1 MPKIFF
7 IVTRKLRNLIFV
19 FQQIKTLCMRK
30 NLLSAV
36 FLFGTISLTSITY
49 SQNDRF
55 AFAITDLQQT
65 GSGWNALRKL
75 DLNSGEF
82 SSVLLNGSDASIA
95 VYDVSTR
102 KQWKAIADAKFG
114 NYMQTPFNTGV
125 AAMAYD
131 KKNNRLYF
139 TPMFIDQLRY
149 IDLKSMKV
157 YYVTDQ
163 SFTKL
168 GSMHNDEGK
177 IITRMTINPDGT
189 GYAVSNDA
197 NTFIRFT
204 TGKKLQITQLGSLVD
219 DPSNG
224 GVSIHNRCSSWGGD
238 MVADDEGNLYILSS
252 RNSVYKI
259 DVETKAAKLVGY
271 MKGLPQ
277 DFTTNG
283 AVVTSEGKVLVSS
296 AVNGNAYF
304 LVDPKDWS
312 AIQYKAKAGIFRSS
326 DLANSNYLQ
335 TKPKNTTPSEIM
347 TRRVPDNIAA
357 QSKVSIYPNPVTSNQ
372 FTLQFGKIAA
382 GNYNIEM
389 TNVMGQM
396 VMQRTVNVQ
405 AEDQVETISIKS
417 TLARGVYLVK
427 VVGADKISVLNQKLV
442 VQ

>member
-1 MPKIFF
+1 
-7 IVTRKLRNLIFV
+7 
-19 FQQIKTLCMRK
+19 MRK
-30 NLLSAV
+30 NLLFSA
-36 FLFGTISLTSITY
+36 LLLCILSITTITNA
-49 SQNDRF
+49 QNDRF

-65 GSGWNALRKL
+65 GSSWTALRKL
-75 DLNSGEF
+75 DLKSGEF
-82 SSVLLNGSDASIA
+82 STVLLNGIEAKTVA
-95 VYDVSTR
+95 YDVSTR
-102 KQWKAIADAKFG
+102 KEWKAIADAKFG
-114 NYMQTPFNTGV
+114 NYMQAPFSTGV

-163 SFTKL
+163 AFTKF

-197 NTFIRFT
+197 TTFIRFT

-219 DPSNG
+219 DPSNA
-224 GVSIHNRCSSWGGD
+224 GVSIHNKCSSWGGD
-238 MVADDEGNLYILSS
+238 MIADDEGGLYILSS

-259 DVETKAAKLVGY
+259 DVETKAAKLLGY
-271 MKGLPQ
+271 IKGLPQ

-283 AVVTSEGKVLVSS
+283 AVVTVEGKVLVSS

-312 AIQYKAKAGIFRSS
+312 ATQYQAKAGIFRSS

-335 TKPKNTTPSEIM
+335 TRPKNNGPSEII
-347 TRRVPDNIAA
+347 TRKVLDNLPGAGKI
-357 QSKVSIYPNPVTSNQ
+357 QVYPNPVTNNQ
-372 FTLQFGKIAA
+372 FTLQFGKITA

-389 TNVMGQM
+389 TNVMGQI
-396 VMQRTVNVQ
+396 VMQRGVNVQ
-405 AEDQVETISIKS
+405 AEDQVENILIKS
-417 TLARGVYLVK
+417 TMAKGVYLIK
-427 VVGADKISVLNQKLV
+427 INGADKTSVFSQKIV

>member
-1 MPKIFF
+1 
-7 IVTRKLRNLIFV
+7 
-19 FQQIKTLCMRK
+19 MRK
-30 NLLSAV
+30 NLLFSV
-36 FLFGTISLTSITY
+36 FLLGTFSFSLNTF

-55 AFAITDLQQT
+55 AFAITDLQST

-75 DLNSGEF
+75 DLKSGEF
-82 SSVLLNGSDASIA
+82 TTVLLNGSDASIPA
-95 VYDVSTR
+95 YDMSTR
-102 KQWKAIADAKFG
+102 KAWKAMPGAQFG
-114 NYMQTPFNTGV
+114 DIMQIPFSTGV

-139 TPMFIDQLRY
+139 APMFIDQLRY
-149 IDLKSMKV
+149 VDLKTMKV
-157 YYVTDQ
+157 FYVTDQ
-163 SFTKL
+163 PFTKL

-177 IITRMTINPDGT
+177 VITRMVINPDGT

-204 TGKKLQITQLGSLVD
+204 TGKKLEITQLGSLVD

-238 MVADDEGNLYILSS
+238 MIADDEGKLYILSA

-259 DVETKAAKLVGY
+259 DVETKAAKLLGY
-271 MKGLPQ
+271 IKGLPQ

-283 AVVTSEGKVLVSS
+283 AVVTTEGKVLVSS

-312 AIQYKAKAGIFRSS
+312 ATQYESKAGIFKSS

-335 TKPKNTTPSEIM
+335 TRPKNTTQSEIV
-347 TRRVPDNIAA
+347 TRKVQDNIGAGKI
-357 QSKVSIYPNPVTSNQ
+357 QIYPNPANNQ
-372 FTLQFGKIAA
+372 FTLQFGKIPT
-382 GNYNIEM
+382 GNYNVEM
-389 TNVMGQM
+389 TNVTGQI
-396 VMQRTVNVQ
+396 VIQRGINIQ
-405 AEDQVETISIKS
+405 SEDQVEVINIKS
-417 TLARGVYLVK
+417 SMARGVYLVK
-427 VVGADKISVLNQKLV
+427 VSSSNKESVLSQKLV

>member
-1 MPKIFF
+1 
-7 IVTRKLRNLIFV
+7 
-19 FQQIKTLCMRK
+19 MRK
-30 NLLSAV
+30 NLLSGI
-36 FLFGTISLTSITY
+36 LLLGTLSFSLVTY

-55 AFAITDLQQT
+55 AFAITDLQST

-75 DLNSGEF
+75 DLKSGEF
-82 SSVLLNGSDASIA
+82 TPVLLNGSDATMTA
-95 VYDVSTR
+95 YDVSTR
-102 KQWKAIADAKFG
+102 KAWKAMPNIQFG
-114 NYMQTPFNTGV
+114 DYMQAPFSTGV

-149 IDLKSMKV
+149 IDLKTMKV
-157 YYVTDQ
+157 FYVTDQ
-163 SFTKL
+163 AFTKL

-177 IITRMTINPDGT
+177 VISRMVINPDGT

-204 TGKKLQITQLGSLVD
+204 TNKKLQITQLGSLVD

-224 GVSIHNRCSSWGGD
+224 GVSIHNKCSSWGGD
-238 MVADDEGNLYILSS
+238 MIADDQGGLYILSS

-259 DVETKAAKLVGY
+259 DVETKAAKLLGY
-271 MKGLPQ
+271 IKGLPQ

-283 AVVTSEGKVLVSS
+283 AVVTTEGKVLVSS

-304 LVDPKDWS
+304 LVDPKDWT
-312 AIQYKAKAGIFRSS
+312 ATQYESKGGIFRSS

-335 TKPKNTTPSEIM
+335 TKPKNTTQSEIV
-347 TRRVPDNIAA
+347 TRKMPDNIIAA
-357 QSKVSIYPNPVTSNQ
+357 SKIQIYPNPVTNNQ
-372 FTLQFGKIAA
+372 FTLQFGKVTA

-389 TNVMGQM
+389 TNVTGQI
-396 VMQRTVNVQ
+396 VMQRAVNVQ
-405 AEDQVETISIKS
+405 SEDQVETISIKS
-417 TLARGVYLVK
+417 SLARGVYLVK
-427 VVGADKISVLNQKLV
+427 VSGRNNEAVLSQKLV

>member
-1 MPKIFF
+1 
-7 IVTRKLRNLIFV
+7 
-19 FQQIKTLCMRK
+19 MRK
-30 NLLSAV
+30 SLLSAT
-36 FLFGTISLTSITY
+36 LLLGTITLTSIINAQT
-49 SQNDRF
+49 DRF
-55 AFAITDLQQT
+55 AFAITDLQST

-75 DLNSGEF
+75 DLKSGEF
-82 SSVLLNGSDASIA
+82 STVLLNGVDANITA
-95 VYDVSTR
+95 YDVNSR
-102 KQWKAIADAKFG
+102 RPWQALPDSRFG
-114 NYMQTPFNTGV
+114 NFMQTPFSTGV

-131 KKNNRLYF
+131 KRNNRLYF

-157 YYVTDQ
+157 FYVTDQ

-189 GYAVSNDA
+189 GYAVSNDG

-238 MVADDEGNLYILSS
+238 MIADDEGNLYILSS

-259 DVETKAAKLVGY
+259 DVETKAATLLGY
-271 MKGLPQ
+271 VKGLPQ

-283 AVVTSEGKVLVSS
+283 AVVTAEGKVLVSS

-304 LVDPKDWS
+304 LVDPKDWT
-312 AIQYKAKAGIFRSS
+312 ATQYASKAGIFRSS
-326 DLANSNYLQ
+326 DLANSNFLQ
-335 TKPKNTTPSEIM
+335 TKPKNTTQSEIV
-347 TRRVPDNIAA
+347 TRKAPDNFIAA
-357 QSKVSIYPNPVTSNQ
+357 SKIQIYPNPVTNNQ

-382 GNYNIEM
+382 GNYNVEM
-389 TNVMGQM
+389 TNVMGQV

-405 AEDQVETISIKS
+405 AEDQVETISIRS
-417 TLARGVYLVK
+417 IVARGVYLVK
-427 VVGADKISVLNQKLV
+427 VVGADKVSVLNQKLV

>member
-1 MPKIFF
+1 
-7 IVTRKLRNLIFV
+7 
-19 FQQIKTLCMRK
+19 MRK
-30 NLLSAV
+30 NLLSA
-36 FLFGTISLTSITY
+36 SLLMSAVTLSSITNA
-49 SQNDRF
+49 QNDRF
-55 AFAITDLQQT
+55 AFAITDLQAT

-75 DLNSGEF
+75 DLKTGEF
-82 SSVLLNGSDASIA
+82 SSVLLNGTDAA
-95 VYDVSTR
+95 VIPYDVSTR
-102 KQWKAIADAKFG
+102 KAWNIQSDAKYG
-114 NYMQTPFNTGV
+114 SYMQTPFSTGV

-163 SFTKL
+163 AFSKL
-168 GSMHNDEGK
+168 GTMHNDEGK

-189 GYAVSNDA
+189 GYAVSNDG
-197 NTFIRFT
+197 NTFVRFT

-238 MVADDEGNLYILSS
+238 MIADDEGKLYILSS
-252 RNSVYKI
+252 RNSVYQI
-259 DVETKAAKLVGY
+259 DVETKAAKLLGY
-271 MKGLPQ
+271 IKGLPQ

-283 AVVTSEGKVLVSS
+283 AVVTNEGKVLVSS

-304 LVDPKDWS
+304 VVDPKDWS
-312 AIQYKAKAGIFRSS
+312 ATQYESKAGIFRSS

-335 TKPKNTTPSEIM
+335 TKPKNATTTEIV
-347 TRRVPDNIAA
+347 TRKVPDNIIAA
-357 QSKVSIYPNPVTSNQ
+357 SKIQIYPNPVTNNQ

-389 TNVMGQM
+389 TNVMGQTI
-396 VMQRTVNVQ
+396 MQRAVNVQ

-417 TLARGVYLVK
+417 TLAKGVYLVK
-427 VVGADKISVLNQKLV
+427 VVGADKVSILNQKLV

>member
-1 MPKIFF
+1 
-7 IVTRKLRNLIFV
+7 
-19 FQQIKTLCMRK
+19 MRK
-30 NLLSAV
+30 NLLFSV
-36 FLFGTISLTSITY
+36 FLLGTFSFSLNTF

-55 AFAITDLQQT
+55 AFAITDLQST

-75 DLNSGEF
+75 DLKSGEF
-82 SSVLLNGSDASIA
+82 TTVLLNGSDASIPA
-95 VYDVSTR
+95 YDMSTR
-102 KQWKAIADAKFG
+102 KAWKAMPGAQFG
-114 NYMQTPFNTGV
+114 DIMQIPFSTGV

-139 TPMFIDQLRY
+139 APMFIDQLRY
-149 IDLKSMKV
+149 VDLKTMKV
-157 YYVTDQ
+157 FYVTDQ
-163 SFTKL
+163 PFTKL

-177 IITRMTINPDGT
+177 VITRMVINPDGT

-204 TGKKLQITQLGSLVD
+204 TGKKLEITQLGTLVD

-238 MVADDEGNLYILSS
+238 MIADDEGKLYILSA

-259 DVETKAAKLVGY
+259 DVETKAAKLLGY
-271 MKGLPQ
+271 IKGLPQ

-283 AVVTSEGKVLVSS
+283 AVVTTEGKVLVSS

-312 AIQYKAKAGIFRSS
+312 ATQYESKAGIFKSS

-335 TKPKNTTPSEIM
+335 TRPKNTTQSEIV
-347 TRRVPDNIAA
+347 TRKVQDNIGAGKI
-357 QSKVSIYPNPVTSNQ
+357 QIYPNPANNQ
-372 FTLQFGKIAA
+372 FTLQFGKIPT
-382 GNYNIEM
+382 GNYNVEM
-389 TNVMGQM
+389 TNVTGQI
-396 VMQRTVNVQ
+396 VIQRGINIQ
-405 AEDQVETISIKS
+405 SEDQVEVINIKS
-417 TLARGVYLVK
+417 SMARGVYLVK
-427 VVGADKISVLNQKLV
+427 VSSSNKESVLSQKLV

>member
-1 MPKIFF
+1 
-7 IVTRKLRNLIFV
+7 
-19 FQQIKTLCMRK
+19 MRK
-30 NLLSAV
+30 NLLFSA
-36 FLFGTISLTSITY
+36 LLLGTLGFSLNTF

-55 AFAITDLQQT
+55 AFAITDLQAT

-75 DLNSGEF
+75 DLKTGEF
-82 SSVLLNGSDASIA
+82 TTVLLNGSDASVA
-95 VYDVSTR
+95 AYDVTT
-102 KQWKAIADAKFG
+102 KKAWKALPGVQFG
-114 NYMQTPFNTGV
+114 DQMQIPFSTGV

-149 IDLKSMKV
+149 VDLKTMKV
-157 YYVTDQ
+157 FYVTDQ

-177 IITRMTINPDGT
+177 VITRMVINPDGT

-204 TGKKLQITQLGSLVD
+204 TGKKLEITQLGSLVD

-238 MVADDEGNLYILSS
+238 MIADNEGKLYILSA

-259 DVETKAAKLVGY
+259 DVETKAATLLGY
-271 MKGLPQ
+271 IKGLPQ

-283 AVVTSEGKVLVSS
+283 AVVTTEGKVLVSS

-312 AIQYKAKAGIFRSS
+312 ATQYESKAGIFKSS

-335 TKPKNTTPSEIM
+335 TKPKNLTQSEII
-347 TRRVPDNIAA
+347 TRKAPVNIIAA
-357 QSKVSIYPNPVTSNQ
+357 SKIQIYPNPANDQ
-372 FTLQFGKIAA
+372 FTLQFGKIPT

-389 TNVMGQM
+389 TNAIGQI
-396 VMQRTVNVQ
+396 VVQRAVNVQ
-405 AEDQVETISIKS
+405 SEDQVETFSIKS
-417 TLARGVYLVK
+417 SMARGVYLIK
-427 VVGADKISVLNQKLV
+427 VSSSNKEAVHSQKLV

>member
-1 MPKIFF
+1 
-7 IVTRKLRNLIFV
+7 
-19 FQQIKTLCMRK
+19 MRK
-30 NLLSAV
+30 NLLSSA
-36 FLFGTISLTSITY
+36 LLLGTLIFSSITY

-55 AFAITDLQQT
+55 AFAITDLQST

-75 DLNSGEF
+75 DLKSGEF
-82 SSVLLNGSDASIA
+82 TPVLLNGSDATITA
-95 VYDVSTR
+95 YDVNTR
-102 KQWKAIADAKFG
+102 KAWKEIPDVKFG
-114 NYMQTPFNTGV
+114 NFMQAPFSTGV

-149 IDLKSMKV
+149 VDLKSMKV
-157 YYVTDQ
+157 FYVTDQ
-163 SFTKL
+163 AFTKL

-177 IITRMTINPDGT
+177 IISRMVINPDGT

-204 TGKKLQITQLGSLVD
+204 TNKKLQITQLGSLVD

-224 GVSIHNRCSSWGGD
+224 GVSIHNKCSSWGGD
-238 MVADDEGNLYILSS
+238 MIADDQGGLYILSA
-252 RNSVYKI
+252 RNSVYKV
-259 DVETKAAKLVGY
+259 DVETKAAKLLGY
-271 MKGLPQ
+271 IKGLPQ

-283 AVVTSEGKVLVSS
+283 AVVTTEGKVLVSS

-312 AIQYKAKAGIFRSS
+312 ATQYESKTGIFRSS

-335 TKPKNTTPSEIM
+335 TKPKNTTQSEIV
-347 TRRVPDNIAA
+347 TRKAPDNIIAA
-357 QSKVSIYPNPVTSNQ
+357 SKIQIYPNPVTNNQ
-372 FTLQFGKIAA
+372 FTLQFGKVTA

-389 TNVMGQM
+389 TNVTGQI
-396 VMQRTVNVQ
+396 VMQRGVNVQ
-405 AEDQVETISIKS
+405 SEDQVEVVTIKS
-417 TLARGVYLVK
+417 SLARGVYLIK
-427 VVGADKISVLNQKLV
+427 VSGRNNEAVLSQKLV

>member
-1 MPKIFF
+1 
-7 IVTRKLRNLIFV
+7 
-19 FQQIKTLCMRK
+19 MRK
-30 NLLSAV
+30 NLLSATL
-36 FLFGTISLTSITY
+36 LFGSVSFSSLIY
-49 SQNDRF
+49 AQNDRF

-75 DLNSGEF
+75 DLKSGEF
-82 SSVLLNGSDASIA
+82 SSVLLNGTDASVRA
-95 VYDVSTR
+95 YDMSTR
-102 KQWKAIADAKFG
+102 KEWKAIVDARFG
-114 NYMQTPFNTGV
+114 NYMQTPFSTGV

-157 YYVTDQ
+157 FYVTDQ
-163 SFTKL
+163 AFTKF

-177 IITRMTINPDGT
+177 IITRMVINPDGT

-197 NTFIRFT
+197 STFIRFT

-238 MVADDEGNLYILSS
+238 MIADDQGNLYILSS

-259 DVETKAAKLVGY
+259 DVETKAAKLLGY
-271 MKGLPQ
+271 IKGLPQ

-283 AVVTSEGKVLVSS
+283 AVVTTEGKVLVSS

-312 AIQYKAKAGIFRSS
+312 ATQYQAKAGIFRSS

-335 TKPKNTTPSEIM
+335 TKPKNTTQSEIV
-347 TRRVPDNIAA
+347 TRKAPDNII
-357 QSKVSIYPNPVTSNQ
+357 QGKISIYPNPVSNNQ
-372 FTLQFGKIAA
+372 FTLQFGKIAT

-389 TNVMGQM
+389 TNVTGQL

-417 TLARGVYLVK
+417 SMARGVYLVK
-427 VVGADKISVLNQKLV
+427 VIGRNNEAVLSQKLV

>member
-1 MPKIFF
+1 
-7 IVTRKLRNLIFV
+7 
-19 FQQIKTLCMRK
+19 MRK
-30 NLLSAV
+30 SLLFSA
-36 FLFGTISLTSITY
+36 LLLGTLSFSSFIY

-55 AFAITDLQQT
+55 AFAITDLQAT

-75 DLNSGEF
+75 DLKSGEF
-82 SSVLLNGSDASIA
+82 TTVLLNGSDASLPA
-95 VYDVSTR
+95 YDVSTR
-102 KQWKAIADAKFG
+102 KAWKAMPGLKFG
-114 NYMQTPFNTGV
+114 DYMQLPFSTGV

-149 IDLKSMKV
+149 VDLKTMKV
-157 YYVTDQ
+157 FYVTDQ
-163 SFTKL
+163 PFTKL

-177 IITRMTINPDGT
+177 VITRMVINPDGT

-204 TGKKLQITQLGSLVD
+204 TGKKLEITQLGSLVD

-238 MVADDEGNLYILSS
+238 MIADDEGKLYILSA

-259 DVETKAAKLVGY
+259 DVETKAAKLLGY
-271 MKGLPQ
+271 IKGLPQ

-283 AVVTSEGKVLVSS
+283 AVVTTEGKVLVSS

-312 AIQYKAKAGIFRSS
+312 ATQYESKAGIFRSS

-335 TKPKNTTPSEIM
+335 TKPKNITQSEII
-347 TRRVPDNIAA
+347 TRKDNFIAA
-357 QSKVSIYPNPVTSNQ
+357 GKIQIYPNPANDQ
-372 FTLQFGKIAA
+372 FTLQFGKIPT

-389 TNVMGQM
+389 TNTIGQI
-396 VMQRTVNVQ
+396 VVQRAVNVQ
-405 AEDQVETISIKS
+405 SEDQVETIPIKS
-417 TLARGVYLVK
+417 SFARGVYLVK
-427 VVGADKISVLNQKLV
+427 VSSSNKESVLSQKLV

>member
-1 MPKIFF
+1 
-7 IVTRKLRNLIFV
+7 
-19 FQQIKTLCMRK
+19 MRK
-30 NLLSAV
+30 NLLSSTLLLV
-36 FLFGTISLTSITY
+36 TISISSILQAQT
-49 SQNDRF
+49 DRF

-75 DLNSGEF
+75 DLKTGEF
-82 SSVLLNGSDASIA
+82 TNVLLNGSDATITA
-95 VYDVSTR
+95 YDVSTR
-102 KQWKAIADAKFG
+102 KAWKEIPDVKFG
-114 NYMQTPFNTGV
+114 NYMQAPFATGV

-149 IDLKSMKV
+149 VDLKTMKV

-163 SFTKL
+163 SFSKL

-197 NTFIRFT
+197 NTFIKFT
-204 TGKKLQITQLGSLVD
+204 TGKKLQITQIGSLVD

-238 MVADDEGNLYILSS
+238 MIADDEGNLYILSS

-259 DVETKAAKLVGY
+259 DVETKAAKLLGY
-271 MKGLPQ
+271 IQGLPQ

-283 AVVTSEGKVLVSS
+283 AVVTAEGKILVSS
-296 AVNGNAYF
+296 AVNGNGYF
-304 LVDPKDWS
+304 LVDPKDW
-312 AIQYKAKAGIFRSS
+312 KATLYESKNGIFRSS

-335 TKPKNTTPSEIM
+335 TKPKNNTPSEIV
-347 TRRVPDNIAA
+347 TRKAPDLVTP
-357 QSKVSIYPNPVTSNQ
+357 SKVSIYPNPVTNNQ

-382 GNYNIEM
+382 GNYNVEL
-389 TNVMGQM
+389 TNVMGQII
-396 VMQRTVNVQ
+396 MQKTVNVQ

-417 TLARGVYLVK
+417 TVARGVYLVK
-427 VVGADKISVLNQKLV
+427 VVGGDKVSILNQKLV

>member
-1 MPKIFF
+1 
-7 IVTRKLRNLIFV
+7 
-19 FQQIKTLCMRK
+19 MRK
-30 NLLSAV
+30 NLLSAA
-36 FLFGTISLTSITY
+36 LLLGTIGLSSFMQAQT
-49 SQNDRF
+49 DRF
-55 AFAITDLQQT
+55 AFAITDLQST

-75 DLNSGEF
+75 DLKTGEF
-82 SSVLLNGSDASIA
+82 TQVLLNGSDASLPA
-95 VYDVSTR
+95 YDVSTR
-102 KQWKAIADAKFG
+102 KTWKEIPDLKFG
-114 NYMQTPFNTGV
+114 NFMQAPFSTGV

-131 KKNNRLYF
+131 KKNNRLYY

-163 SFTKL
+163 AFTKL

-177 IITRMTINPDGT
+177 IISRMTINPDGT

-238 MVADDEGNLYILSS
+238 MVADDEGSLYILSS

-259 DVETKAAKLVGY
+259 NVETKAAKLLGY
-271 MKGLPQ
+271 IKGLPQ

-283 AVVTSEGKVLVSS
+283 AVVTAEGKVLVSS

-304 LVDPKDWS
+304 LVDPKDWT
-312 AIQYKAKAGIFRSS
+312 ATQYEAKAGIFRSS

-335 TKPKNTTPSEIM
+335 TKPKNTTQSELV
-347 TRRVPDNIAA
+347 TRKAPDNIIAA
-357 QSKVSIYPNPVTSNQ
+357 SKIQIYPNPVTSNQ
-372 FTLQFGKIAA
+372 CTLQFGKVAA
-382 GNYNIEM
+382 GNYNIQM
-389 TNVMGQM
+389 TNVRGQI

-405 AEDQVETISIKS
+405 AEDQTETISIKS
-417 TLARGVYLVK
+417 TMARGVYLVK
-427 VVGADKISVLNQKLV
+427 VNGADKTSVYSQKLV

>member
-1 MPKIFF
+1 
-7 IVTRKLRNLIFV
+7 
-19 FQQIKTLCMRK
+19 MRK
-30 NLLSAV
+30 NLLSSTLLLV
-36 FLFGTISLTSITY
+36 TISISSILQAQT
-49 SQNDRF
+49 DRF

-75 DLNSGEF
+75 DLKTGEF
-82 SSVLLNGSDASIA
+82 TQVLLNGSDATITA
-95 VYDVSTR
+95 YDVSTR
-102 KQWKAIADAKFG
+102 KAWKEIPDVKFG
-114 NYMQTPFNTGV
+114 NYMQAPFATGV

-149 IDLKSMKV
+149 VDLKTMKV

-163 SFTKL
+163 SFSKL

-197 NTFIRFT
+197 NTFIKFT
-204 TGKKLQITQLGSLVD
+204 TGKKLQITQIGSLVD

-238 MVADDEGNLYILSS
+238 MIADDEGNLYILSS

-259 DVETKAAKLVGY
+259 DVETKAAKLLGY
-271 MKGLPQ
+271 IQGLPQ

-283 AVVTSEGKVLVSS
+283 AVVTAEGKILVSS
-296 AVNGNAYF
+296 AVNGNGYF
-304 LVDPKDWS
+304 LVDPKDW
-312 AIQYKAKAGIFRSS
+312 KATLYESKNGIFRSS

-335 TKPKNTTPSEIM
+335 TKPKNNTPSEIV
-347 TRRVPDNIAA
+347 TRKAPDLVTP
-357 QSKVSIYPNPVTSNQ
+357 SKVSIYPNPVTNNQ

-382 GNYNIEM
+382 GNYNVEL
-389 TNVMGQM
+389 TNVMGQ
-396 VMQRTVNVQ
+396 VIMQKTVNVQ

-417 TLARGVYLVK
+417 TVARGVYLVK
-427 VVGADKISVLNQKLV
+427 VVGADKVSILNQKLV

>member
-1 MPKIFF
+1 
-7 IVTRKLRNLIFV
+7 
-19 FQQIKTLCMRK
+19 MRK
-30 NLLSAV
+30 NLLSSV
-36 FLFGTISLTSITY
+36 LLFGTITLSTFSHAQT
-49 SQNDRF
+49 DRF
-55 AFAITDLQQT
+55 AFAITDIQQT

-75 DLNSGEF
+75 DLKTGEF
-82 SSVLLNGSDASIA
+82 TDVLLNGSDATKP

-102 KQWKAIADAKFG
+102 KAWKEIPDAKFG
-114 NYMQTPFNTGV
+114 NFMSAPFATGV

-149 IDLKSMKV
+149 VDLKSMKV
-157 YYVTDQ
+157 FYVTDQ

-168 GSMHNDEGK
+168 GNMHNDEGK

-197 NTFIRFT
+197 NTFIKFT

-238 MVADDEGNLYILSS
+238 MIADDEGNLYILSS

-259 DVETKAAKLVGY
+259 DVETKAAKLLGY
-271 MKGLPQ
+271 IQGLPQ

-283 AVVTSEGKVLVSS
+283 AVVTADGKILVSS
-296 AVNGNAYF
+296 AVNGSGYF
-304 LVDPKDWS
+304 VVDPKDWK
-312 AIQYKAKAGIFRSS
+312 ATLYAAKAGVFRSS
-326 DLANSNYLQ
+326 DLGNSNYLQ
-335 TKPKNTTPSEIM
+335 TKPKNDVPAEIF
-347 TRRVPDNIAA
+347 TRKAPDNLITPG
-357 QSKVSIYPNPVTSNQ
+357 KISIYPNPVTNNQ

-382 GNYNIEM
+382 GNYNIEL
-389 TNVMGQM
+389 TNVMGQTI
-396 VMQRTVNVQ
+396 MQKTVNVQ

-417 TLARGVYLVK
+417 TVARGVYLVK
-427 VVGADKISVLNQKLV
+427 VVGADKVSILNQKLV

>member
-1 MPKIFF
+1 
-7 IVTRKLRNLIFV
+7 
-19 FQQIKTLCMRK
+19 MRK
-30 NLLSAV
+30 SLLSSA
-36 FLFGTISLTSITY
+36 FLLGTLSFSSFIY
-49 SQNDRF
+49 AQNDRF
-55 AFAITDLQQT
+55 AFAITDLQAT
-65 GSGWNALRKL
+65 GCGWNALRKL
-75 DLNSGEF
+75 DLKSGEF
-82 SSVLLNGSDASIA
+82 TSVLLNGSDASMTA
-95 VYDVSTR
+95 YDFTTR
-102 KQWKAIADAKFG
+102 KAWKAMADVKFG
-114 NYMQTPFNTGV
+114 DYMQAPFNTGV

-149 IDLKSMKV
+149 VDLKTMKV
-157 YYVTDQ
+157 FYVTDQ

-177 IITRMTINPDGT
+177 VISRMVINPDGT

-224 GVSIHNRCSSWGGD
+224 GVSIHNKCSSWGGD
-238 MVADDEGNLYILSS
+238 MIADDEGSLYILSA

-259 DVETKAAKLVGY
+259 DVETKAAKLLGY
-271 MKGLPQ
+271 IQGLPQ

-283 AVVTSEGKVLVSS
+283 AVVTTEGKVLVSS

-304 LVDPKDWS
+304 LVDPKNWT
-312 AIQYKAKAGIFRSS
+312 ATQYESKAGIFRSS

-335 TKPKNTTPSEIM
+335 TKPKNITQSDIV
-347 TRRVPDNIAA
+347 TRKVPDNIIAA
-357 QSKVSIYPNPVTSNQ
+357 SKIQIYPNPVSNNQ
-372 FTLQFGKIAA
+372 FTLQFGKIAT

-389 TNVMGQM
+389 TNVTGQI
-396 VMQRTVNVQ
+396 VMQRAVNIQ
-405 AEDQVETISIKS
+405 SEDQVETISIKS
-417 TLARGVYLVK
+417 SLARGVYLVK
-427 VVGADKISVLNQKLV
+427 VSSSNKESVLSQKLV